1 MKTTPIGPFLGIN
14 NRLPDFALRKNTAQV
29 SGNYLRTA
37 ENVDIDNARRVRR
50 REVEVKI
57 QAMTDGHSLHMTSD
71 TTGYLMRGNSL
82 YAITLPTYGQSFV
95 KLLSNADPVSWVEV
109 GDDLYFSNGTEAGRI
124 TAGLF
129 FPMGL
134 PTPTA
139 PNCSVLPGSLY
150 PGTYQVAV
158 SYYNSVTKE
167 EGGVSPSNNPVLG
180 TAGGLQIT
188 LPSPT
193 TGATHVNVYV
203 STVNG
208 SVPLLVATVAT
219 GTATYDVTALAA
231 LSQGREASVRFEAPL
246 PAGTLFM
253 SNGKLCSFAGSMVYV
268 GTPWRPGYY
277 DIVAGWIPFPETV
290 ALAVENQGGTYIAT
304 TSKTHWFPGDLGEV
318 KEIVRDPL
326 PFGAVPGTAWRHPAT
341 TDCGWFSENG
351 FIVANVQGEA
361 VPVTFDVLD
370 IGSVPTSGASNVRW
384 TKGYVRVSS
393 CGYCLNLEN
402 NHPTQYLD
410 YDFNSFAGD
419 YGVKADGLYNLTSS
433 NGVTSRIGLGKLDFG
448 TEELK
453 HLPTI
458 YLGVA
463 SEEPMEM
470 QVVTPDQDYTYPA
483 RNSGADTRIQRV
495 DVGKGLRANW
505 FDLTVYNQSG
515 SDFTLASVSFT
526 PLASGRRI

>member
-29 SGNYLRTA
+29 SGNYLTVA
-37 ENVDIDNARRVRR
+37 ENVDIDNAGRLRR
-50 REVEVKI
+50 REVEWLV
-57 QAMTDGHSLHMTSD
+57 QSMTDGHSLHMTSD
-71 TTGYLMRGNSL
+71 TTGYLMRGAIL
-82 YAITLPTYGQSFV
+82 YAITLPTYTQTAV
-95 KLLSNADPVSWVEV
+95 RTLSNANPVNWLEV
-109 GDDLYFSNGTEAGRI
+109 GDDLYFSNGTDAGRI
-124 TAGLF
+124 TSGVF

-134 PTPTA
+134 PTPAA
-139 PNCSVLPGSLY
+139 PNCSALGGTLY
-150 PGTYQVAV
+150 AGTYQVAV
-158 SYYNSVTKE
+158 SHYNSVTKE
-167 EGGVSPSNNPVLG
+167 EGGVSPSNNPVLA
-180 TAGGLQIT
+180 TAGGLRVT
-188 LPSPT
+188 LPSAT

-219 GTATYDVTALAA
+219 GTATYDVTALSA
-231 LSQGREASVRFEAPL
+231 LAQGREASVRFEAPL

-253 SNGKLCSFAGSMVYV
+253 SNGKLCSFTGSTVYV

-277 DIVAGWIPFPETV
+277 DIVAGWIPFPDTV
-290 ALAVENQGGTYIAT
+290 ALAIENQGGTYIAT
-304 TSKTHWFPGDLGEV
+304 LSATHWFPGDLSEV
-318 KEIVRDPL
+318 KDIIREPF

-341 TDCGWFSENG
+341 SDCGWFSENG

-370 IGSVPTSGASNVRW
+370 IGSVPASGCSNVRW
-384 TKGYVRVSS
+384 TNGYVRVSS

-402 NHPTQYLD
+402 NRPTSYTG
-410 YDFNSFAGD
+410 YDFTSFGGD
-419 YGVKADGLYNLTSS
+419 YGVKTDGLYTLTSS
-433 NGVTSRIGLGKLDFG
+433 NGVAAKVGLGKQNFG

-453 HLPTI
+453 HLPAV

-483 RNSGADTRIQRV
+483 RNSGVDTRIQRV